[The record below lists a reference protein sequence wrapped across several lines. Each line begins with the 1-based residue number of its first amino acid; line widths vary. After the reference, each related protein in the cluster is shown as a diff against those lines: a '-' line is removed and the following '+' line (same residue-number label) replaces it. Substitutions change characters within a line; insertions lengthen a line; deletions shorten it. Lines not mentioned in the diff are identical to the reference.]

1 MNQEIEKKSVTSE
14 PKIIPAVGAVELF
27 LLEVELLKKIDL
39 FANFSDDSIKSFLD
53 GCNEILLKGGETL
66 FEEGVPAEKMYII
79 LSGYLGIF
87 KLKKRIAVLGAG
99 DFVGEMSLIES
110 LDRSATAEALG
121 KQVLLIEVGEDH
133 FKKFLTSD
141 PYALFSMM
149 KTMSHRLR
157 NDLDNM
163 SKEMQRLSHFTH
175 DMKNCLVPLGIT
187 EEYLDEIRKTLMGTS
202 ENHSKRKGWDKAK
215 KSFDTILS
223 VKNNLLVMI
232 EQSLACVRKTQ
243 MEYIKAELDILPL
256 IKETVDEISYHN
268 VMMKKNIQTH
278 IKEDIQKC
286 HINYL
291 DIKRVLQ
298 NLLVNA
304 AYASKEDGLIE
315 IHVKN
320 LDDGIQ
326 ISVKDYGSGIPEKAQ
341 PLLFKESF
349 TTRADGNGFGLMSC
363 REIIE
368 DFHDG
373 RIFFESAPG
382 VGTNFHFTLKSL
394 PGSPPTNNP

>member
-1 MNQEIEKKSVTSE
+1 MNQDLHKNPATGETEN
-14 PKIIPAVGAVELF
+14 IPSVGAMELF

-39 FANFSDDSIKSFLD
+39 FTNFSDESIKSFLD
-53 GCNEILLKGGETL
+53 GCEEILLKGGETL

-79 LSGYLGIF
+79 LSGYLGIC
-87 KLKKRIAVLGAG
+87 KLNKRIAVLGAG

-110 LDRSATAEALG
+110 MDRSATAEALG

-149 KTMSHRLR
+149 KTLSGRLR
-157 NDLDNM
+157 SDLDSM
-163 SKEMQRLSHFTH
+163 SKEMQRLSNFTH

-187 EEYLDEIRKTLMGTS
+187 EDYLDEIRKTLQGTE
-202 ENHSKRKGWDKAK
+202 ENHSKRKGWEKAK

-232 EQSLACVRKTQ
+232 EQSLACVRKTKF
-243 MEYIKAELDILPL
+243 EYVKTELDILQL
-256 IKETVDEISYHN
+256 IEETVEEISYHN
-268 VMMKKNIQTH
+268 VLRTKKILTH
-278 IKEDIQKC
+278 TNGDIQKC

-304 AYASKEDGLIE
+304 AYASKAEGTIE
-315 IHVKN
+315 IHVEN

-326 ISVKDYGSGIPEKAQ
+326 ISVKDYGSGIPDKVK

-373 RIFFESAPG
+373 KIFFESAPG
-382 VGTNFHFTLKSL
+382 MGTTFHFTLKTSSNL
-394 PGSPPTNNP
+394 HN